1 MKLYLSI
8 IGIAMLMISAVN
20 ILFDTAPWYY
30 VVIAV
35 IWCTALQFALDG
47 AIAII
52 INKMPDRW
60 FGTDHPFYRVTETEK
75 RLYQKLKVRRW
86 KDKVWELGGIGGF
99 SKKDLTEPKDPQ
111 YFERFI
117 IACNKGVLT
126 HRLSYPIG
134 FLAMLTLP
142 NICSV
147 TIALPVAIVN
157 LYLNILPT
165 MVLRYNTPKLKA
177 LLNRLKKKKGA
188 DTCSTCHNASVAN

>member
-75 RLYQKLKVRRW
+75 RLYQKLSAFW
-86 KDKVWELGGIGGF
+86 L
-99 SKKDLTEPKDPQ
+99 
-111 YFERFI
+111 
-117 IACNKGVLT
+117 C
-126 HRLSYPIG
+126 
-134 FLAMLTLP
+134 
-142 NICSV
+142 
-147 TIALPVAIVN
+147 
-157 LYLNILPT
+157 
-165 MVLRYNTPKLKA
+165 
-177 LLNRLKKKKGA
+177 
-188 DTCSTCHNASVAN
+188 